1 MSTSL
6 PTPSVLAKK
15 KELNLYAKN
24 WVRNSHLA
32 NVAAILRTNSSLT
45 FVGFRE
51 CCGVSD
57 MGAVAIAASLGENST
72 LKKLNFE
79 STKVGNKGVSALANA
94 IGAGTNYTLYRLD
107 LAYCPIGDEGVCA
120 LARAIAQTSCP
131 LQVLHLDYC
140 PQITDIAAHA
150 VITAL
155 SENTNNCM
163 ATIGLKGTSVSA
175 LLRAQ
180 VEALLF
186 SKGSKRN
193 ACTKLRCSSADV
205 QMCHQ
210 GGRPVIQALPRPPP
224 PPTTTTTTT
233 TTPATTAPPAAATR
247 LVAPLPPAPV
257 ASPEEILAT
266 ETPAASRLS
275 VHSLL
280 G

>member
-107 LAYCPIGDEGVCA
+107 LAYCKNNAYGGLVYVWCVHRSQYNNNSS
-120 LARAIAQTSCP
+120 LTVFSSRN
-131 LQVLHLDYC
+131 VL
-140 PQITDIAAHA
+140 
-150 VITAL
+150 
-155 SENTNNCM
+155 
-163 ATIGLKGTSVSA
+163 
-175 LLRAQ
+175 
-180 VEALLF
+180 
-186 SKGSKRN
+186 
-193 ACTKLRCSSADV
+193 
-205 QMCHQ
+205 
-210 GGRPVIQALPRPPP
+210 
-224 PPTTTTTTT
+224 
-233 TTPATTAPPAAATR
+233 
-247 LVAPLPPAPV
+247 LVW
-257 ASPEEILAT
+257 
-266 ETPAASRLS
+266 
-275 VHSLL
+275 
-280 G
+280 